1 STHSRSGWQSSRSE
15 SRSWSGARRGRC
27 TGPASSSRSLSRA
40 RCRRT
45 RGEDSTSSPRL
56 PFRTGCRPV
65 RHDDRDD
72 TPSPLSVRVR
82 QGGNMTL
89 NVEPVAA
96 VIGTCLVAI
105 AVMFAKRF
113 ASWIGKAIGRAI
125 IASLRSYW
133 KADMDTELS
142 AKLAPIY
149 AELQIGD
156 ETKKWP
162 NGSDTLPQTMQ
173 TIYDRQRET
182 WLMVRDMQLQLEA
195 VLADRGN

>member
-1 STHSRSGWQSSRSE
+1 
-15 SRSWSGARRGRC
+15 
-27 TGPASSSRSLSRA
+27 
-40 RCRRT
+40 
-45 RGEDSTSSPRL
+45 
-56 PFRTGCRPV
+56 
-65 RHDDRDD
+65 
-72 TPSPLSVRVR
+72 
-82 QGGNMTL
+82 MTI

-125 IASLRSYW
+125 IDSLRSYW

-156 ETKKWP
+156 GTEKWP
-162 NGSDTLPQTMQ
+162 NGYDTLPQTMQ

-182 WLMVRDMQLQLEA
+182 WLMVRDMQMQLEA
-195 VLADRGN
+195 VLTDRGN